1 MALRV
6 FCIVGAIVC
15 VLGVTTR
22 AAASVADFIGKPVA
36 AVRIVVEGH
45 DATDPM
51 LTSIVETVV
60 GRTLSMTQVRET
72 IAHLFSLG
80 QFEGVSVDA
89 TFENGGVALRYDL
102 VPIHAV
108 ARLRFDGALAVPG
121 VDVGAMRRAIADRY
135 GVSPPLSRVSDMTRI
150 LADVLGERG
159 YLRASIVPRAD
170 IDHDSERATIVFA
183 INPGPR
189 TTINEVTVIAPPT
202 VTRDD
207 LLRRLG
213 VTRGAPYQ
221 RDDLNARIEKYVD
234 DRRKGGY
241 YEAAVVPQVRF
252 SDDER
257 TVDLTLTVTPG
268 PRVRVEFS
276 GDGLPADRRAELVPV
291 LREGSVD
298 EDLLEDSSNRIEEYL
313 KAQGYRDAT
322 APHTRTET
330 DDDLVI
336 TFAVAR
342 GQQYRVSSLEIT
354 GNASV
359 ASAELQPL
367 MRLRDGQPF
376 SEALLE
382 ADRQTI
388 EDLYHR
394 RGFAT
399 VHARPAVDIVTPTPP
414 PAQVPVR
421 IRMVIVEGPRTTV
434 DAVNFAG
441 NRAFGDAALRTRTR
455 LMLPP
460 GAPYVPGL
468 VAVDRDAIQLAYQDA
483 GYESTTIEPRTV
495 FSDNDTR
502 VTITYA
508 INEGPQVFVDHVLI
522 VGNVR
527 TSTSTIERELQLRP
541 GDRFSLAAI
550 NESQR
555 RLTSLGLFRRAR
567 ITELAHGSETKRD
580 LLVTVEESPANSV
593 GYGGGGEFLRRL
605 VPSSQPDA
613 PAVAR
618 TVFAPRAFVQL
629 GRRNLFGKNR
639 SLNLFASVSQPTI
652 GSDTSSD
659 ATEYR
664 AIGTFR
670 EPRVFD
676 TTADAVLNAT
686 LQRQIRSSFT
696 YRLASASVEIVRR
709 ISKSI
714 GVSGVYQLQQ
724 TRLEDVRASEQQ
736 QIDRLF
742 ATVRLSS
749 FTLSALRDTRDD
761 QVNPQAGQYVSAS
774 GQLAA
779 RAIGS
784 QVGFAKSVFTAQ
796 TFHVIPRS
804 HGVIF
809 AGNAR
814 LGLAAGFPRD
824 VEIVSATGDTV
835 IERNVKNL
843 PEPERFFAGGDSTAR
858 GFALDTLGRPETIIN
873 GFPTGGN
880 GLVLFNAELR
890 VPVGSSQVVTFVD
903 TGNVFLNVPD
913 IDLAE
918 LRSSAGLGFRAR
930 FKSFPLL
937 RFDLGFKIHPEAGE
951 DRSAWFISFGHAF

>member
-1 MALRV
+1 
-6 FCIVGAIVC
+6 
-15 VLGVTTR
+15 
-22 AAASVADFIGKPVA
+22 
-36 AVRIVVEGH
+36 
-45 DATDPM
+45 
-51 LTSIVETVV
+51 
-60 GRTLSMTQVRET
+60 
-72 IAHLFSLG
+72 
-80 QFEGVSVDA
+80 
-89 TFENGGVALRYDL
+89 
-102 VPIHAV
+102 
-108 ARLRFDGALAVPG
+108 
-121 VDVGAMRRAIADRY
+121 
-135 GVSPPLSRVSDMTRI
+135 VSPPLGRVSDMTRI
-150 LADVLGERG
+150 LADVLRERG
-159 YLRASIVPRAD
+159 YLHASIAPRAD

-183 INPGPR
+183 VEPGAR
-189 TTINEVTVIAPPT
+189 TAIGEVTVVGRPT
-202 VTRDD
+202 LSREEF
-207 LLRRLG
+207 LRRLG
-213 VTRGAPYQ
+213 VARGAPYQ
-221 RDDLNARIEKYVD
+221 RDELNARIDKYVD
-234 DRRKGGY
+234 DRRKSGY
-241 YEAAVVPQVRF
+241 YEAAVVPAVRF
-252 SDDER
+252 ADDDR
-257 TVDLTLTVTPG
+257 TAHLTLTVTPG

-313 KAQGYRDAT
+313 KGQGYRDAT
-322 APHTRTET
+322 APHTRSEAA
-330 DDDLVI
+330 DELVI
-336 TFAVAR
+336 TFAVTR

-354 GNASV
+354 GNTSIPTG
-359 ASAELQPL
+359 ELQPL
-367 MRLRDGQPF
+367 LRLRDGLPF
-376 SEALLE
+376 SEASLE
-382 ADRQTI
+382 ADRQAI

-421 IRMVIVEGPRTTV
+421 IRMIVTEGPRTTV
-434 DAVNFAG
+434 DTVTFAG
-441 NRAFGDAALRTRTR
+441 NRAFADPVLRSR
-455 LMLPP
+455 LELPP

-468 VAVDRDAIQLAYQDA
+468 VPVDRDAIQLAYQDA
-483 GYESTTIEPRTV
+483 GYESTTVEPRTA

-502 VTITYA
+502 VAITYV

-527 TSTSTIERELQLRP
+527 TSTATIERELQLRP

-555 RLTSLGLFRRAR
+555 RLAALGLFRRAR
-567 ITELAHGSETKRD
+567 ITELAHGNETKRD
-580 LLVTVEESPANSV
+580 LLVSVEEAPANTV

-613 PAVAR
+613 PAVER

-659 ATEYR
+659 TTEYR

-670 EPRVFD
+670 EPRIFD
-676 TTADAVLNAT
+676 TTTDAVLNAT

-696 YRLASASVEIVRR
+696 YRLASASIEMVRR
-709 ISKSI
+709 LTKSI
-714 GVSGVYQLQQ
+714 GISGVYQLQQ
-724 TRLEDVRASEQQ
+724 TKLEDVRPAEQQ

-742 ATVRLSS
+742 TTVRLSS
-749 FTLSALRDTRDD
+749 FTFSVLRDTRDD
-761 QVNPQAGQYVSAS
+761 SVNPQAGQYVSAS

-796 TFHVIPRS
+796 TFHVIAGS

-824 VEIVSATGDTV
+824 VEVTGPNGEV
-835 IERNVKNL
+835 VVERNVKNL

-890 VPVGSSQVVTFVD
+890 VPVGNSQVVTFLD

-918 LRSSAGLGFRAR
+918 LRSSAGVGFRAR

-937 RFDLGFKIHPEAGE
+937 RFDLGFKVHPEAGE
-951 DRSAWFISFGHAF
+951 ERSAWFISFGHAF